1 MKFRQIRNA
10 TIKITY
16 ANKNFLIDPFLADK
30 GEYPPFPY
38 TMNQDKRTP
47 TVELP
52 ISIDEIIKN
61 LDAVII
67 THTHLDHFDPKAC
80 EVLPKDIKIFTQDKK
95 EEAEI
100 KSFGFTNV
108 EILSENGTMFEGIE
122 LIKTKGIHAEEKSLV
137 QRFLKIE
144 ENMSTEVCGIVFKH
158 KDEKSLYIVGDT
170 VWYDDIKQV
179 IDSYKPEIIITNS
192 GDAQFED
199 GKSLIMGK
207 EDTYEVCKAATNS
220 TVIASHM
227 EAVNHA
233 TLSRKEL
240 KEFTKEKG
248 INNLLIPDD
257 GEEYT
262 FIK

>member
-16 ANKNFLIDPFLADK
+16 ANKNFLIDPFLAEK
-30 GEYPPFPY
+30 GTYPPFP
-38 TMNQDKRTP
+38 NTP
-47 TVELP
+47 YQEKGNPSVELP
-52 ISIDEIIKN
+52 ISLDEIIKD

-80 EVLPKDIKIFTQDKK
+80 EVLPKDIKVFAQDKK

-108 EILSENGTMFEGIE
+108 EILSEKGTTFGDITLFKTEGIH
-122 LIKTKGIHAEEKSLV
+122 GEEKSLTK
-137 QRFLKIE
+137 RYTEID
-144 ENMSTEVCGIVFKH
+144 ENMSTEVCGIVFNH
-158 KDEKSLYIVGDT
+158 IDEKSLYIAGDT
-170 VWYDDIKQV
+170 VWCDEVKEALDL
-179 IDSYKPEIIITNS
+179 YKPEIIILNS
-192 GDAQFED
+192 GDAQFAD

-207 EDTYEVCKAATNS
+207 EDAYEVCKAAPNS
-220 TVIASHM
+220 TVISSHM

-240 KEFTKEKG
+240 KEFIKEKQ
-248 INNLLIPDD
+248 ISNLLVPDD